1 MPDDNKATEAV
12 AAETKTDTNIVVANV
27 DTSKVEAESV
37 KVERERLESERKAF
51 LAERDAFE
59 TERKSAKP
67 KLDNFDIDEA
77 LDDPFTYF
85 TERGITPEKAFQL
98 AQSVFFEKH
107 PDKKPSDYELKKT
120 QRKHERMLKKLSEQT
135 ESVEKRAAEQAEKK
149 QLEEYNKKLFT
160 EYDTAAAGIKWDE
173 RDKEE
178 FDTDFPHSAG
188 FFDDKDDY
196 RQALFGFG
204 TQTAEKL
211 KRVPTIQEV
220 QAELESWLESRF
232 KRVKPKK
239 SKIEQE
245 LDKKLEKSVT
255 LSTKDNVIPRNKP
268 LTAEERFERAMAA
281 AETKDI
287 VVKDKK

>member
-1 MPDDNKATEAV
+1 MPDEIKTTEAV
-12 AAETKTDTNIVVANV
+12 VESKPDTNIVVANV
-27 DTSKVEAESV
+27 DASKVEAETS
-37 KVERERLESERKAF
+37 KVEREKLESERKAF
-51 LAERDAFE
+51 IAEREAFE

-67 KLDNFDIDEA
+67 KLENFDIDEA

-120 QRKHERMLKKLSEQT
+120 QRKHERMIKKLGEQT
-135 ESVEKRAAEQAEKK
+135 ESVEKRAAEQVEKK
-149 QLEEYNKKLFT
+149 QLEEYNKKIFT
-160 EYDTAAAGIKWDE
+160 EFDTASASIDWAG

-178 FDTDFPHSAG
+178 FDTEFPHSAG

-204 TQTAEKL
+204 AQTAEKL
-211 KRVPTIQEV
+211 KRVPTTQEV
-220 QAELESWLESRF
+220 QAELEKWLETRF
-232 KRVKPKK
+232 KRVKPKR

-245 LDKKLEKSVT
+245 LDKKLDKSVT
-255 LSTKDNVIPRNKP
+255 LSTKDNTIPRNKP
-268 LTAEERFERAMAA
+268 LTAEERFEKAMAA
-281 AETKDI
+281 AESRDI
-287 VVKDKK
+287 NIKESK